1 MNLSDVLGSSRNKQ
15 DMELNVEWKNAL
27 DLYLKTM
34 QTSMYAALQSGAF
47 KKLSTFQAADPEKK
61 ALKEHNQAQ
70 SDEIQRLKAL
80 LVQSEADKA
89 SLAQAKASLLAQS
102 RAEKDALLAKSK
114 ATSKSLQ
121 IEKVKLRRSR
131 DHFKKKAAKLKA
143 LVPLQPRKHINN
155 TKRPVQVSR
164 MRAQKYFHCELCA
177 PCFAPTP

>member
-80 LVQSEADKA
+80 LVK
-89 SLAQAKASLLAQS
+89 
-102 RAEKDALLAKSK
+102 
-114 ATSKSLQ
+114 
-121 IEKVKLRRSR
+121 
-131 DHFKKKAAKLKA
+131 
-143 LVPLQPRKHINN
+143 
-155 TKRPVQVSR
+155 
-164 MRAQKYFHCELCA
+164 
-177 PCFAPTP
+177 